1 MGQIRYEPDDL
12 VLGKAYDPKIARRL
26 VGFLTPYRSR
36 VLMITALVLIVTGAD
51 LLLPKLFQMAI
62 DEVNTS
68 TGGQRLSV
76 LNAIGIAFV
85 IMVFVRFLGMW
96 AQFYSAQWLGNKV
109 VFDIRNTMFRHLQ
122 GLSIGYIDRRGVG
135 AVMTRIQNDVSVIQD
150 MFTDTVI
157 GIISNVLV
165 LVGIVAIMFW
175 TNWKMA
181 LLAMIV
187 VPIMTIVMRYWQRY
201 AKAAYRATRRTIGIV
216 NANLAESIDGMRV
229 VQAYT
234 REPENMRYFR
244 KINGDNLAASI
255 DAAKYSSILFP
266 TVNFLSASATALIL
280 YVGGHLVYGD
290 TLSLGQLVLFIALID
305 RFFAPIRD
313 LSQQYSTMQSAM
325 AAGERIFEVLDVEP
339 EIVDK
344 PGAIDLPPITG
355 KVDYNHVSFGYGNRE
370 ILHDINL
377 HVKPG
382 ETVAFVGETGAG
394 KSSMVNLLM
403 RFVDVWE
410 GSITIDDHDIRDV
423 TQESLRSQLGIVL
436 QDTVLFGSTIRQNIA
451 YARNDATRAEIE
463 EAAREVGA
471 HDFIMKLSQGYDT
484 PVEERGVSLSV
495 GQRQLIS
502 FARALLADPRI
513 LILDEATSSID
524 TQTEKLIQ
532 QALKRLLKG
541 RTSFVIAHRL
551 STIREAD
558 KVVVM
563 HLGEIIEMG
572 THDELMAKGGAYY
585 NLYTMQWRGQE
596 TEDEAAAD

>member
-1 MGQIRYEPDDL
+1 MGQIRYEPEEDI
-12 VLGKAYDPKIARRL
+12 LGKAYDSRIAGRL
-26 VGFLTPYRSR
+26 IGFLQPYRTK
-36 VLMITALVLIVTGAD
+36 VLVTTALVIVVTVSD
-51 LLLPKLFQMAI
+51 LLLPKFFQMAI
-62 DEVNTS
+62 DEVNGS
-68 TGGQRLSV
+68 SGSQRLSA
-76 LNAIGIAFV
+76 LNLIGFAFV
-85 IMVFVRFLGMW
+85 VTVMIRFLGMW
-96 AQFYSAQWLGNKV
+96 GQFYTTQWLGNRV
-109 VFDIRNTMFRHLQ
+109 VFDIRNRMFRHLQ
-122 GLSIGYIDRRGVG
+122 NLSIGYIDKRGVG

-150 MFTDTVI
+150 MFSDTVI

-165 LVGIVAIMFW
+165 LVGIVILMFV
-175 TNWKMA
+175 TNWKIA
-181 LLAMIV
+181 LLAMV
-187 VPIMTIVMRYWQRY
+187 VMPIMILVMKYWQQY

-234 REPENMRYFR
+234 RENENMQYFR
-244 KINGDNLAASI
+244 KINGNNLDASI

-266 TVNFLSASATALIL
+266 VVNFLSSASTAAIVL
-280 YVGGHLVYGD
+280 VGGHLVFSQN
-290 TLSLGQLVLFIALID
+290 LSLGQLVLFVALID

-339 EIVDK
+339 EVLDK
-344 PGAIDLPPITG
+344 PDAYQLPSIEG
-355 KVDYNHVSFGYGNRE
+355 KVDYNDVVFGYGKTE
-370 ILHDINL
+370 ILHHIEL
-377 HVKPG
+377 QVKPG

-403 RFVDVWE
+403 RFVDVWS
-410 GSITIDDHDIRDV
+410 GSITIDGHDIRDV

-436 QDTVLFGSTIRQNIA
+436 QDTFLFGSTIRQNIS

-463 EAAREVGA
+463 QAAREVGA
-471 HDFIMKLSQGYDT
+471 HDFIMKLSNGYDT
-484 PVEERGVSLSV
+484 EVQERGVSLSV

-502 FARALLADPRI
+502 FARALLADPKI

-532 QALKRLLKG
+532 RALLRLLDG

-563 HLGEIIEMG
+563 NLGEIVEMG
-572 THDELMAKGGAYY
+572 THDELMAKKGMYY
-585 NLYTMQWRGQE
+585 NLYTMQWRGKE
-596 TEDEAAAD
+596 EAAVS